1 MGDQKGFQRTKGSNK
16 RDPNEG
22 SDVSIAL
29 KKRKKG
35 KDRNDELFTS
45 FKNVDASVE
54 LGSNKSASEKKSGN
68 RDYPQEINNR
78 TSTIF
83 ILCKTFQ
90 QSFII
95 HIDFV
100 QDFTTTY
107 DGTEVTA
114 LWKASYCQEKPNK
127 KVEANCFSIPWL

>member
-29 KKRKKG
+29 KKKKER
-35 KDRNDELFTS
+35 KDRNAELFTS

-68 RDYPQEINNR
+68 RDYPQEIKNR

-83 ILCKTFQ
+83 IFCKTSQ
-90 QSFII
+90 QPMME
-95 HIDFV
+95 
-100 QDFTTTY
+100 Q
-107 DGTEVTA
+107 
-114 LWKASYCQEKPNK
+114 K
-127 KVEANCFSIPWL
+127 